1 MTDDAFLRNLD
12 KGLRDFRR
20 AFPEDF
26 KKKDEGK

>member
-1 MTDDAFLRNLD
+1 MTDKAFLRNLD

-26 KKKDEGK
+26 KEKGEGK